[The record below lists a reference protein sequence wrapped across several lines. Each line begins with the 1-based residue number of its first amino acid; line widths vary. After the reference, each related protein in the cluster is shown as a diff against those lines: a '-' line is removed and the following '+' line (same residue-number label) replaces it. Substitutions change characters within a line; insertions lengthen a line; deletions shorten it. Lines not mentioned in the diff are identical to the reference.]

1 MAELGREWAWDILA
15 ELAPEDVQGR
25 ACVSYDRATSAY
37 CLTSLGQDLTIAP
50 KERKIS
56 AKTPFG
62 RYLVDALGYLSQL
75 SVLRYLVDAKD
86 IPLTGELVKP
96 SELPGG
102 EIFVKGTHVLPL
114 NKITGRFDQRP
125 AEFLQKGKE
134 LGGFAADYGD
144 IAVRLL
150 PFPRIPLV
158 VAVWSGDEEFPAN
171 CSVLLDS
178 SCALQIPTDIA
189 WSTVLMAIELM
200 AYESG

>member
-1 MAELGREWAWDILA
+1 LE
-15 ELAPEDVQGR
+15 PKDVQSRTG
-25 ACVSYDRATSAY
+25 ASYDPAISAY

-50 KERKIS
+50 KERKIF

-62 RYLVDALGYLSQL
+62 KYLVDTLGFLSQL
-75 SVLRYLVDAKD
+75 SVLRYLLDAKD

-102 EIFVKGTHVLPL
+102 EIFLKGTHVLPL
-114 NKITGRFDQRP
+114 DKITGRFDQRP

-134 LGGFAADYGD
+134 LGGFPVNYGD
-144 IAVRLL
+144 MAVRLL

-158 VAVWSGDEEFPAN
+158 VVMWLGDDEFAAT

-178 SCALQIPTDIA
+178 SCAFHMPTDIV
-189 WSTVLMAIELM
+189 WSTVLMSIELM
-200 AYESG
+200 LFASR

>member
-1 MAELGREWAWDILA
+1 LAELGRERAWDFLA
-15 ELAPEDVQGR
+15 ELVPEDVQRR
-25 ACVSYDRATSAY
+25 ACVSYDPAMSAY
-37 CLTSLGQDLTIAP
+37 CLTSLGQDLTIVP
-50 KERKIS
+50 KERKIF
-56 AKTPFG
+56 AKTPSG
-62 RYLVDALGYLSQL
+62 KYLVDALGYLSQL

-102 EIFVKGTHVLPL
+102 EIFLKGTHVLPL

-150 PFPRIPLV
+150 PFPRVPV
-158 VAVWSGDEEFPAN
+158 VVVLWSGDDEFPAN

-178 SCALQIPTDIA
+178 SCALQLPTDIV
-189 WSTVLMAIELM
+189 WSTVLMSIELM
-200 AYESG
+200 MFASS